1 MLPDRIR
8 TLEDVERL
16 LATTTNY
23 EERMP
28 RTDIPRAFDLSRM
41 RALLAALSDPQRGP
55 VTVHVTGSKGKGSTC
70 LMVDAILRAMD
81 RGPVGLYVS
90 PHLERLTERVSV
102 DGRPVSGEELAQATE
117 ALLPHLR
124 ATLGTPAFPTFFEI
138 LTAAAHVAFRARG
151 VRSLV
156 LEVGLGGRLDATT
169 VCDPAVTAITSVELE
184 HTQVLGATLELVAGE
199 KAGILKPG
207 VPCVTALPLDGPALR
222 VVEARARELNVPL
235 LRLGHDVLLDEVEA
249 RPGPVLSLRVRG
261 PDYDGSGLRCT
272 LPVAGAHQAQNA
284 AVAVAIARTLDVPD
298 AAIFAGL
305 EQVTLPGRMEV
316 VLRDPTVIVDG
327 AHTPASAEAARR
339 AVLACFP
346 GQRVHLVIGVLEEKD
361 VRGILAPLLPLAFR
375 VVVSGVPSPR
385 AMPPARLAAIV
396 RETFPGDVLV
406 AATPA
411 EALALAREGAAAED
425 LVLVTG
431 STYLCG
437 AARAAA
443 RAFPGFL
450 GGPPPPG

>member
-1 MLPDRIR
+1 MLPDRLR
-8 TLEDVERL
+8 TLADVERL

-23 EERMP
+23 EEKMP
-28 RTDIPRAFDLSRM
+28 RTDVPRAFDLGRM

-70 LMVDAILRAMD
+70 RMVDAILRAAG

-102 DGRPVSGEELAQATE
+102 DGEPVPGEALARATE

-169 VCDPAVTAITSVELE
+169 VCDPSVTAITSVELE
-184 HTQVLGATLELVAGE
+184 HTQVLGDTLALVAGE
-199 KAGILKPG
+199 KAGILKPL
-207 VPCVTALPLDGPALR
+207 VPCVTALPLDGEALR
-222 VVEARARELNVPL
+222 VVEARARGLGVPL
-235 LRLGHDVLLDEVEA
+235 ARLGREILLDEVEA
-249 RPGPVLSLRVRG
+249 RPGPTLALRVRG
-261 PDYDGSGLRCT
+261 PDGAPALRAT
-272 LPVAGAHQAQNA
+272 LPVAGAHQAGNA
-284 AVAVAIARTLDVPD
+284 AVAVAIARTLGVSD
-298 AAIFAGL
+298 AAIRQGL
-305 EQVTLPGRMEV
+305 AHVTLPARMET
-316 VLRDPTVIVDG
+316 VLLGPTVVVDG

-346 GQRVHLVIGVLEEKD
+346 GRRIHLVVGVLEEKD
-361 VRGILAPLLPLAFR
+361 VRGILAPLLPLALR

-385 AMPPARLAAIV
+385 AMPAPRLASLV
-396 RETFPGDVLV
+396 RETFAGDVSV
-406 AATPA
+406 ASTPA
-411 EALALAREGAAAED
+411 DALALARGGAAPD
-425 LVLVTG
+425 DVVLVTG
-431 STYLCG
+431 STYLSG
-437 AARAAA
+437 AARTAA
-443 RAFPGFL
+443 RAYPGFL